1 MADENETV
9 KIDGMEAALNK
20 IGFLESFGVNKEY
33 LQPAMKSI
41 RTKIL
46 AAERPKIASFSG
58 ATRKDLRGKISEN
71 GVGAV
76 TLSVGPTKRKHIFRF
91 ISGGAQWHDR
101 GDAVTTWRG
110 REKARTARGEKAMAA
125 RKMPNP
131 SYVPA
136 NRLVE
141 WVKKKLGASSDSDAL
156 HLAFKVAKS
165 IGRKGLQAHPIVP
178 PTVQEVAQM
187 VNDTMAAAIDKMV
200 EELGKHGK
208 G

>member
-1 MADENETV
+1 
-9 KIDGMEAALNK
+9 
-20 IGFLESFGVNKEY
+20 VNKEY

-41 RTKIL
+41 RSKIIT
-46 AAERPKIASFSG
+46 AERKNIATFSG

-76 TLSVGPTKRKHIFRF
+76 TLAVGPSKRKHIFRF

-101 GDAVTTWRG
+101 GDSVTTWRG
-110 REKARTARGEKAMAA
+110 REKARTARAEKAMASGRMA
-125 RKMPNP
+125 NP
-131 SYVPA
+131 SFVPA

-141 WVKKKLGASSDSDAL
+141 WVRKKLGASDSEAL
-156 HLAFKVAKS
+156 HVAFKVAKS
-165 IGRKGLQAHPIVP
+165 IGRRGLQGRPIVP
-178 PTVQEVAQM
+178 PTVQEVGQM
-187 VNDTMAAAIDKMV
+187 VSDTLAAAINKMV